1 MQMTYLDSK
10 DSNALKAKG
19 VSSDAV
25 SILLSTQDAEQRAR
39 EVYQCNVQRLDNL
52 APGKGI
58 HLAREL
64 EFSYQRVLETV
75 YTDLKA
81 LQLFPVDSTVPK
93 GALTYRITSEDMTGS
108 AKYHRGE
115 GYSAPRVGLTRNEE
129 IRPVRHIIN
138 GFELDTFELAA
149 SNYAGTDIRGRM
161 ERAAKRAMSEF
172 LDAKTWLGSGP
183 DDVYGVLNY
192 PYVPKTA
199 TSVVI
204 GGTGTSTPLQILAE
218 LNRLAKQ
225 QFVNTDE
232 KFGPNTLALPT
243 RQREHIRQTQ
253 MDFSGTLQTIEQAFL
268 RDNGHID
275 KIESVPM
282 LAKAGVG
289 GTDVLL
295 FFKREDQDSIAN
307 VIPEQFSMLPANTEG
322 FSIYVPCYMS
332 HGGVRMWYPLNN
344 MVCYAPAVS

>member
-10 DSNALKAKG
+10 DGNAVKNAG
-19 VSSDAV
+19 VSAASV
-25 SILLSTQDAEQRAR
+25 SILLSNRDAESRAR
-39 EVYQCNVQRLDNL
+39 EVYQANVQRLDAL
-52 APGKGI
+52 APGHGI

-81 LQLFPVDSTVPK
+81 LTLFPVDSTVPK
-93 GALTYRITSEDMTGS
+93 GALQYRITSEDMTGS

-129 IRPVRHIIN
+129 LRPVRHIIN

-183 DDVYGVLNY
+183 DDVYGVINY

-199 TSVVI
+199 SSVSI
-204 GGTGTSTPLQILAE
+204 SGASTPAQILAE

-232 KFGPNTLALPT
+232 KFSPNTLAMPT
-243 RQREHIRQTQ
+243 RQREYIRQTQ
-253 MDFSGTLQTIEQAFL
+253 MDLSGTLQTIEQAFL

-275 KIESVPM
+275 KIESVPL
-282 LAKAGVG
+282 LAGAGPG
-289 GTDVLL
+289 SEDILL

-307 VIPEQFSMLPANTEG
+307 VIPENFSMLPAETQG
-322 FSIYVPCYMS
+322 FSIFVPCYMS

-344 MVCYAPAVS
+344 MVCYSPAVTA